1 MKKKYYI
8 FYLLL
13 FILTF
18 IDQITKALVI
28 KFLSVSKSLIL
39 INNFLKFY
47 YIKNTGISFG
57 IFSGKQLM
65 IIIVTFIIISY
76 LIYDLVKNIN
86 NKKIFIST
94 ILIVSGALGNLIDRV
109 FRGYVV
115 DFISFTLFGKEM
127 AIFNVADVF
136 ITFGVILYILNIIM
150 EGKYGKDS
158 NKRRK

>member
-39 INNFLKFY
+39 INNFLKFC

-76 LIYDLVKNIN
+76 LLYDLVKNIN

-94 ILIVSGALGNLIDRV
+94 MLIVSGALGNLIDRV